1 VDRVEA
7 VTHLYTYPQ
16 ALEAPHGR
24 EEIEAA
30 LVKLSAEL
38 QLPHA
43 LRIKPGH
50 VARITVPD
58 TPPDET
64 WAAIGRVVS
73 DWPDL
78 FLPRPSD

>member
-1 VDRVEA
+1 MHRVEA

-16 ALEAPHGR
+16 ALEVQQGR
-24 EEIEAA
+24 DEIEAA

-50 VARITVPD
+50 VGRITVPD
-58 TPPDET
+58 TTPDET
-64 WAAIGRVVS
+64 WAAIGRVVT

-78 FLPRPSD
+78 FLPRPAD